1 MKQNGL
7 RPLSAIRAD
16 VAGDDV
22 IRTVPDGCL
31 AHCLELLKEGKNVSA
46 IKYLQAESGTGAV
59 AGEPLAGG
67 LFNG

>member
-7 RPLSAIRAD
+7 RPLSAIRID

-22 IRTVPDGCL
+22 IRTGPDGCL

-46 IKYLQAESGTGAV
+46 IKYLQASLGM
-59 AGEPLAGG
+59 GEMAERRLAGG